1 MQRLPTYSTLFHYKT
16 GDEKELWGGKDMSLS
31 LLGKYFLLK
40 KCNLQVILIIL
51 SCRNQKADIDL

>member
-1 MQRLPTYSTLFHYKT
+1 MQRLPTYSTLFYYKT

-40 KCNLQVILIIL
+40 NVIYGLYSSFCHAAIRKL
-51 SCRNQKADIDL
+51 T